1 MHKQNIKGKVQIASY
16 DDLLS
21 GGVDHSKSDIA
32 DMPLINLYEFKDHPF
47 HVVDDERMDELV
59 QSIKEKG
66 VLSPAIVRKREKGG
80 YEIISGHRRKRAC
93 ELAGL
98 LSMPVII
105 KELDDDEATI
115 LMVDA
120 NIQRE
125 NILPSER
132 AFSLQMKMKALKNQ
146 GKRTDLTSG
155 QVGPKLASEEIG
167 NEAGISGRQVKRY
180 VSLTNLLPELLEKVD
195 SGKIGF
201 VPAVNLSGIEKDEQ
215 KWILKV
221 LDETNKKITL
231 RQSELLKKEAVDGTL
246 TEETVVTIL
255 VGKNAIIRTV
265 TLSESDLKMYFPEEM
280 DSSEV
285 KKIVID
291 LIKQWKED
299 SEDG

>member
-201 VPAVNLSGIEKDEQ
+201 VPAVNLSGIEKDKQ

>member
-1 MHKQNIKGKVQIASY
+1 MHKQSIKGKVQLSTY

-32 DMPLINLYEFKDHPF
+32 DMPLINLHEFKNHPF
-47 HVVDDERMDELV
+47 HVVDDERMEELV

-105 KELDDDEATI
+105 KDLDDDEATI

-132 AFSLQMKMKALKNQ
+132 AFSLQMKMKAFKNQ

-167 NEAGISGRQVKRY
+167 NEVGISGRQVKRY
-180 VSLTNLLPELLEKVD
+180 VSLTKLLPELLEKVD

-201 VPAVNLSGIEKDEQ
+201 VPAVNLSGIEKDAQ

-231 RQSELLKKEAVDGTL
+231 RQSEILKKEDSEGTL
-246 TEETVVTIL
+246 TEETVVSVL

-265 TLSESDLKMYFPEEM
+265 TLSESELKRYFPKEM
-280 DSSEV
+280 DSGEI
-285 KKIVID
+285 KTIILD
-291 LIKQWKED
+291 LIKRWKE
-299 SEDG
+299 ETENG

>member
-201 VPAVNLSGIEKDEQ
+201 VPAVNLSGIEKDKQ

-265 TLSESDLKMYFPEEM
+265 TFSESDLKKYFPEEM
-280 DSSEV
+280 DSGEI
-285 KKIVID
+285 KKIVIE

>member
-201 VPAVNLSGIEKDEQ
+201 VPAVNLSGIDKDKQ

-265 TLSESDLKMYFPEEM
+265 TFSESDLKKYFPEEM
-280 DSSEV
+280 DSGEI
-285 KKIVID
+285 KKIVIE